1 MTLTAHPMAD
11 RSESIA
17 ATAARIEA
25 EFAGLSEWS
34 QRIALLMDIGR
45 MQAQGQKNE
54 EIRCEANL
62 VKGCQSQVWLAIQH
76 DAAEDR
82 LWMRVD
88 SDALIMRGL
97 LSILRRLY
105 DGRRPDDILAFAPDI
120 LNTLAVGHNLAPNRA
135 NGLRLVFNRLTQAA
149 QTAMQQRRS

>member
-1 MTLTAHPMAD
+1 MVD
-11 RSESIA
+11 RSEDIA
-17 ATAARIEA
+17 AAAARIEA

-34 QRIALLMDIGR
+34 QRIAHLMEIGR
-45 MQAQGQKNE
+45 RQTRDCDD
-54 EIRCEANL
+54 IRCEANL

-76 DAAEDR
+76 DTREDR
-82 LWMRVD
+82 LFMQVD

-105 DGRRPDDILAFAPDI
+105 DGRRPDDILAFAPDL

-149 QTAMQQRRS
+149 QTAQQQKRS